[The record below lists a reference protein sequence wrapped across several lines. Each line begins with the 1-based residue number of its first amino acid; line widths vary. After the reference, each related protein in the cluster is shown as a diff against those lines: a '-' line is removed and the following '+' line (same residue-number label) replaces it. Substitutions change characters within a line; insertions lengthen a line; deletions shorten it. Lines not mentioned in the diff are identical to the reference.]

1 MMRTGVLKY
10 FAVYKPYGM
19 LSQFSPRG
27 DAPTLAGLG
36 DFPRDVY
43 PVGRLDADSEGLLL
57 LTNDRELNHRLLDP
71 KFRHRR
77 TYLVQVDGLVTR
89 EAVDILS
96 RGVSITLDG
105 RLYRTRPS
113 LARMLDK
120 EPQLP
125 ARVPPIRYRKTVP
138 TSWIELTL
146 REGKNRQVR
155 RMTAAAGF
163 PTLRLVRVA
172 IEKVTL
178 GNMRPGEMREYDGGA
193 IRALLFG

>member
-1 MMRTGVLKY
+1 MMRAGVLKY

-105 RLYRTRPS
+105 RLYRTRPA

-120 EPQLP
+120 EPQRRRAYP
-125 ARVPPIRYRKTVP
+125 PSAIGKPFPPRGKSSPCGKGKTARF
-138 TSWIELTL
+138 
-146 REGKNRQVR
+146 
-155 RMTAAAGF
+155 AG
-163 PTLRLVRVA
+163 
-172 IEKVTL
+172 
-178 GNMRPGEMREYDGGA
+178 
-193 IRALLFG
+193 